1 MAELNGIFDLTVPVV
16 LAHPHLFEAVK
27 FKRNGK
33 EQGEP
38 KYGASFVFDA
48 DNPDLK
54 DLKAR
59 AVALA
64 KAKWPGRDIAADF
77 KAKQFKF
84 PWASGDGIVLKR
96 VAKLQ
101 AAGKQ
106 DDHKG
111 DFQLGKVV
119 LKSSSKYA
127 PRMAVIANGKIVD
140 LDSANTSGFK
150 GQFYFGVKVLA
161 QLNLVAYDGVGET
174 GLDGVT
180 AYINL
185 VLSTNKGERLS
196 GGASA
201 AEVFKG
207 YVGTVSAEDPTAGGE
222 NLDDEIPF

>member
-1 MAELNGIFDLTVPVV
+1 MAEMTGIFDLTVPVV

-27 FKRNGK
+27 FKRGGK
-33 EQGEP
+33 EQGEA
-38 KYGASFVFDA
+38 KYGGSFVFEA

-54 DLKAR
+54 ELKAR

-84 PWASGDGIVLKR
+84 PWSSGDAIVAKR

-140 LDSANTSGFK
+140 LDDSNRALYKN
-150 GQFYFGVKVLA
+150 QFYFGVKVLA
-161 QLNLVAYDGVGET
+161 QLNLVPYDKVGET

-207 YVGTVSAEDPTAGGE
+207 YVGSVSAEDPTAGGDS
-222 NLDDEIPF
+222 LDEEIPF

>member
-1 MAELNGIFDLTVPVV
+1 MAELNGVFDLTVPVV

-27 FKRNGK
+27 FKRNGR

-38 KYGASFVFDA
+38 KFGGSFVFEA
-48 DNPDLK
+48 DNPDLAA
-54 DLKAR
+54 LKAR

-77 KAKQFKF
+77 KAGKFKM
-84 PWASGDGIVLKR
+84 PWSAGDKIVAKR

-101 AAGKQ
+101 AASKQ

-119 LKSSSKYA
+119 VKSASKYA
-127 PRMAVIANGKIVD
+127 PRLAVIANGKIVD
-140 LDSANTSGFK
+140 LDSTNTAAFK

-161 QLNLVAYDGVGET
+161 QFNIVPYDAVGDT

-207 YVGTVSAEDPTAGGE
+207 YVGSVSAEDPTAGTE